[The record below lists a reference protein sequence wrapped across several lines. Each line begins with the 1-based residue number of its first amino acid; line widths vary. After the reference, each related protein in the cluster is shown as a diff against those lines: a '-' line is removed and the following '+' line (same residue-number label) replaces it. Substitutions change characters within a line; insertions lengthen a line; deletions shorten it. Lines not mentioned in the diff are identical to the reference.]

1 MYRLLTQSRATKLC
15 FTSRIKLLALQP
27 VDETVGTRLQCFTP
41 GLTSAVRPPRRLHCM
56 KDASASVDL
65 ESNQKVV
72 LLNQQVNDLRRTWA
86 CEEVAL
92 GHLRWPI
99 CNPYQLLRTVVL
111 SVAIGVCPAPYQAV
125 HRVLPLSWSSFQPVP
140 AARLSCLS
148 SYFVGS
154 ALPVSLHASKSMIAV
169 CFPSCSLRA
178 PFFFHEHVA
187 ASWLRRFARR
197 SSFFFLCVDSL

>member
-1 MYRLLTQSRATKLC
+1 M
-15 FTSRIKLLALQP
+15 
-27 VDETVGTRLQCFTP
+27 
-41 GLTSAVRPPRRLHCM
+41 
-56 KDASASVDL
+56 
-65 ESNQKVV
+65 
-72 LLNQQVNDLRRTWA
+72 NQQVNDLRRTWA

-92 GHLRWPI
+92 GHLRRPI

-111 SVAIGVCPAPYQAV
+111 SVVIGVCPASYQAV

-148 SYFVGS
+148 SYFVGT

-178 PFFFHEHVA
+178 PFFFFTSMSGPVGCVA
-187 ASWLRRFARR
+187 LHDALRF
-197 SSFFFLCVDSL
+197 CVLTPCDSLRGLPSSKKKKKRNVQELYNSNW